1 MEDNKNQYK
10 TMPLASSM
18 IFKPSNPVN
27 DSINPRGDVWLA
39 PEVGTVFKVDG
50 HEWFVV
56 ERDPILYCGFTIKNK
71 DFYTI
76 KINMSEH
83 NNDFLFFKKN
93 TVGELVGL
101 NGDDL
106 NLCTIIK
113 NYLYITK
120 INKKEAL

>member
-1 MEDNKNQYK
+1 MEDNKIKYK

-18 IFKPSNPVN
+18 IFTPRNPVN
-27 DSINPRGDVWLA
+27 PRSDIWLA

-50 HEWFVV
+50 YEWTVV
-56 ERDPILYCGFTIKNK
+56 DRDPILYCGFTIRNK
-71 DFYTI
+71 EFYTI

-83 NNDFLFFKKN
+83 NDHFLFFKKN

-120 INKKEAL
+120 INKKEN